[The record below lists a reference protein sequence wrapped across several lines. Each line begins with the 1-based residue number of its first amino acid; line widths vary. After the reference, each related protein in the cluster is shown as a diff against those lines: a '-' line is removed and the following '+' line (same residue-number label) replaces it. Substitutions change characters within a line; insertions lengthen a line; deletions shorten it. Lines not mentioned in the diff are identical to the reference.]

1 MFINLKKYNKYLYR
15 YIGYKQVI
23 LLLGFLVLISFI
35 WYYYRSG
42 SLDPAIIEKY
52 RIHYPIISICLFIL
66 TYAVLVIASIPT
78 LPMNLAAGFFW
89 GSVPGGI
96 YATLGVTIGGWVS
109 FTLAKSI
116 IGKKL
121 TRKFDNKLISKV
133 QQEFDQNGWKFVA
146 IARMTPIIPTGPLN
160 YLLGLTSIS
169 NITFLWVTLVF
180 LPPVSIT
187 VAFIGYTVGSFDA
200 QNLEV
205 IDLIRNILAISGAV
219 VLLIAVK
226 FISRLIKK

>member
-1 MFINLKKYNKYLYR
+1 MNYNKYR

-66 TYAVLVIASIPT
+66 TYAVLVISSIPT
-78 LPMNLAAGFFW
+78 LPLNLAAGYFW
-89 GSVPGGI
+89 GSVLGGI

-109 FTLAKSI
+109 FTLARSI

-121 TRKFDNKLISKV
+121 TGKFDNKLISNV
-133 QQEFDQNGWKFVA
+133 QNEFDQNGWKFVA
-146 IARMTPIIPTGPLN
+146 FARLTPILPTAPLN

-169 NITFLWVTLVF
+169 NITFLWATLLF
-180 LPPVSIT
+180 LTPISIT
-187 VAFIGYTVGSFDA
+187 VAFIGFTLGGFNVQESGINEIIGTIIMVSAAVTFIVG
-200 QNLEV
+200 
-205 IDLIRNILAISGAV
+205 I
-219 VLLIAVK
+219 K
-226 FISRLIKK
+226 FISRLIKKS

>member
-1 MFINLKKYNKYLYR
+1 MNYNKFR
-15 YIGYKQVI
+15 FFGYKQVI
-23 LLLGFLVLISFI
+23 LILGYLVLISFI
-35 WYYYRSG
+35 WYCYSSG
-42 SLDPAIIEKY
+42 LLDPAIIEKY

-96 YATLGVTIGGWVS
+96 YAVLGVAIGGLVS
-109 FTLAKSI
+109 FTLAKTI

-121 TRKFDNKLISKV
+121 TRKFDNKLISSV
-133 QQEFDQNGWKFVA
+133 QQEFDKNGWKFVA
-146 IARMTPIIPTGPLN
+146 FARMNPIIPTGPLN
-160 YLLGLTSIS
+160 YLLGFTSIS
-169 NITFLWVTLVF
+169 NITFLWATIVF
-180 LPPVSIT
+180 LPPITIT
-187 VAFIGYTVGSFDA
+187 VAFIGYTVGSFNA

-205 IDLIRNILAISGAV
+205 IDLIGNILAISGAV
-219 VLLIAVK
+219 VLLIAIK

>member
-1 MFINLKKYNKYLYR
+1 M
-15 YIGYKQVI
+15 
-23 LLLGFLVLISFI
+23 LISFI

-42 SLDPAIIEKY
+42 SLDPAIIKKY

-96 YATLGVTIGGWVS
+96 YATLGVSIGGWVS

-121 TRKFDNKLISKV
+121 TRKFDNKLISNV

-146 IARMTPIIPTGPLN
+146 FARLTPIIPTGPLN

-169 NITFLWVTLVF
+169 NITFLWATLLFLSPVT
-180 LPPVSIT
+180 IT
-187 VAFIGYTVGSFDA
+187 VAFIGFTLGSFNVQESGISEIIGIIIVVSSA
-200 QNLEV
+200 VTFLV
-205 IDLIRNILAISGAV
+205 AI
-219 VLLIAVK
+219 K

>member
-1 MFINLKKYNKYLYR
+1 M
-15 YIGYKQVI
+15 
-23 LLLGFLVLISFI
+23 LISFI

-52 RIHYPIISICLFIL
+52 RIHYPIISIYLFIL
-66 TYAVLVIASIPT
+66 TYAILVIASMPT

-89 GSVPGGI
+89 GSVLGGI

-121 TRKFDNKLISKV
+121 TRKFDNRLISNV
-133 QQEFDQNGWKFVA
+133 QQEFDQNGWKYVA
-146 IARMTPIIPTGPLN
+146 FARMNPIIPTGPLN

-169 NITFLWVTLVF
+169 NITFLWATLLFLTPVT
-180 LPPVSIT
+180 IT
-187 VAFIGYTVGSFDA
+187 VAFIGYTLGGFNVQGSGISEIIRIIIVVSAAITFLVG
-200 QNLEV
+200 
-205 IDLIRNILAISGAV
+205 IR
-219 VLLIAVK
+219 
-226 FISRLIKK
+226 FISRLIKKS

>member
-1 MFINLKKYNKYLYR
+1 M
-15 YIGYKQVI
+15 
-23 LLLGFLVLISFI
+23 LISFI

-42 SLDPAIIEKY
+42 SLDPVIIEKY
-52 RIHYPIISICLFIL
+52 RIQYPIISIYLFIL
-66 TYAVLVIASIPT
+66 TYAILVIASIPT

-109 FTLAKSI
+109 FTLAKTI

-121 TRKFDNKLISKV
+121 TQKFDNKLVSNV
-133 QQEFDQNGWKFVA
+133 LQEVDQYGWKFVA
-146 IARMTPIIPTGPLN
+146 FTRLNPIIPTGPLN

-169 NITFLWVTLVF
+169 NITFLWATLLF
-180 LPPVSIT
+180 LPPVTIT
-187 VAFIGYTVGSFDA
+187 VAFIGYTVGSFNA

-205 IDLIRNILAISGAV
+205 IDLIGNILAISCAIA
-219 VLLIAVK
+219 LLIAIK
-226 FISRLIKK
+226 FISRLIKKE

>member
-1 MFINLKKYNKYLYR
+1 MSINYNKYR

-42 SLDPAIIEKY
+42 SLDPAIIDKY
-52 RIHYPIISICLFIL
+52 RVQYPIISICLFIL
-66 TYAVLVIASIPT
+66 TYVVLVIASIHT

-121 TRKFDNKLISKV
+121 TRKFDNKLISNV
-133 QQEFDQNGWKFVA
+133 QQEFDQNGWKYVA
-146 IARMTPIIPTGPLN
+146 FARMNPIIPTGPLN

-169 NITFLWVTLVF
+169 NITFLWATLLFLLPVT
-180 LPPVSIT
+180 IT
-187 VAFIGYTVGSFDA
+187 VAFIGYTVGSFNA

-205 IDLIRNILAISGAV
+205 IDLIWNILSISGAV
-219 VLLIAVK
+219 VLIIAVK
-226 FISRLIKK
+226 FILRLIRKY

>member
-1 MFINLKKYNKYLYR
+1 MNYNKYR

-42 SLDPAIIEKY
+42 SLDPVIIEKY

-121 TRKFDNKLISKV
+121 TRKFDNKLISNV
-133 QQEFDQNGWKFVA
+133 QQEFDHNGWKFVA
-146 IARMTPIIPTGPLN
+146 FARMTPIIPTGPLN

-169 NITFLWVTLVF
+169 NITFLWATLLF
-180 LPPVSIT
+180 LPPVTIT
-187 VAFIGYTVGSFDA
+187 VAFIGFTLGSFNVQESGISEIIGIIIVVSSA
-200 QNLEV
+200 ATFLV
-205 IDLIRNILAISGAV
+205 AI
-219 VLLIAVK
+219 K

>member
-1 MFINLKKYNKYLYR
+1 M
-15 YIGYKQVI
+15 
-23 LLLGFLVLISFI
+23 LIFFI

-42 SLDPAIIEKY
+42 SLDPVIIEQF
-52 RIHYPIISICLFIL
+52 RIHYPIISIYLFIL
-66 TYAVLVIASIPT
+66 TYAILVIASIPT

-89 GSVPGGI
+89 GSIPGGI

-121 TRKFDNKLISKV
+121 TRKFDNRLISNV

-146 IARMTPIIPTGPLN
+146 FARMTPIIPTGPLN

-169 NITFLWVTLVF
+169 NITFLWATIVF
-180 LPPVSIT
+180 LPPITIT
-187 VAFIGYTVGSFDA
+187 VAFIGYTVGSFNA

-205 IDLIRNILAISGAV
+205 IDLIGNILAISGAV
-219 VLLIAVK
+219 ALLIAVK
-226 FISRLIKK
+226 FISRLIKKE